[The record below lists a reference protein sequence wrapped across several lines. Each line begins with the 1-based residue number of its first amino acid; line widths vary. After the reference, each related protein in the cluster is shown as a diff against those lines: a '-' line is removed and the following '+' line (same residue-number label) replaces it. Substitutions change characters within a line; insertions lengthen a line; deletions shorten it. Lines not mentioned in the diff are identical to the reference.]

1 MWYPFVLLSILFL
14 IHQLAVA
21 RVDEGMFKIRL
32 GQESARHA
40 ELSRSLEQAYTKI
53 LAAGLDPGVSEAP

>member
-1 MWYPFVLLSILFL
+1 VRALNPAMWFTPK
-14 IHQLAVA
+14 LAVA
-21 RVDEGMFKIRL
+21 RADEGVFKARL